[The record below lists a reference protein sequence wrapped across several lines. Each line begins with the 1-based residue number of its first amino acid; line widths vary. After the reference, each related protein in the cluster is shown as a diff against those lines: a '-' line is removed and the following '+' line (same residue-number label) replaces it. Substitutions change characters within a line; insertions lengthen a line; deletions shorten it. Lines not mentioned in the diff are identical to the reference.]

1 MCISSR
7 QYTACFTQNGVT
19 RNISAGRRSRI
30 KIMCVFFFL
39 KIRRFLRINDIQ
51 TRKIRKIRTIERWR
65 ILIVLRSTTRSTN
78 FESNFRIFTLVAHVS
93 PRKLKLS
100 QTETPIIDTRFE
112 WFLISFVYYEISFS
126 IVKMS
131 QDTAPSNVCYK
142 RIRLVFFLIFRK
154 VWERIDFFFWWL
166 LLFRF
171 TLNVCSL
178 DDFWDGTKIP
188 DRSKRNHTIPVCVVN
203 RRVFVLQHNK
213 NV

>member
-1 MCISSR
+1 MHFFAAVYSVFHAKRCNAKHFSRTAISD
-7 QYTACFTQNGVT
+7 QNYVCF
-19 RNISAGRRSRI
+19 
-30 KIMCVFFFL
+30 FFFL

-65 ILIVLRSTTRSTN
+65 ILIVLRSATRSTN
-78 FESNFRIFTLVAHVS
+78 FESNLRIFTLVAHVS

-131 QDTAPSNVCYK
+131 QGTAPSNVCYK

-154 VWERIDFFFWWL
+154 VWERIDFFL
-166 LLFRF
+166 LM
-171 TLNVCSL
+171 
-178 DDFWDGTKIP
+178 II
-188 DRSKRNHTIPVCVVN
+188 TISIYFEC
-203 RRVFVLQHNK
+203 L
-213 NV
+213 